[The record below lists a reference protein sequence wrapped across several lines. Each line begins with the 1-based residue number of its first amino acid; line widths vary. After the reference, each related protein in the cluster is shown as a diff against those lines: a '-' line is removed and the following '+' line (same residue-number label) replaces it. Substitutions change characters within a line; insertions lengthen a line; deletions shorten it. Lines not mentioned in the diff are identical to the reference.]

1 MTSFHRRWPS
11 LVMVSLLAPVLYSST
26 IFAQSAGVT
35 PGSEGLSEIIV
46 TATRR
51 QERLQDVPV
60 SITAFTQEDMDAQ
73 GLRGIDDVTRLTPGV
88 TFQRMGMSLSA
99 NYNDENS
106 DINIRGVESQAGTS
120 TTGIYID
127 DTPVQTRHIGFGAVN
142 PFPVLFDLDR
152 VEVLRG
158 PQGTLFGAGAEG
170 GAVRF
175 ISPDPRLTKNS
186 GYLRAEASHTES
198 AASSYNFGAAAGG
211 PIIND
216 VLAFRVSVSFGHD
229 GGYVDRVNYSH
240 PGVDPLTVP
249 TYVGTTE
256 KNANWQETK
265 TIRAALKWA
274 LNDQVS
280 ITPSIYY
287 QELQIHDTA
296 AYWMNLSDPSSDVFR
311 NGNFLTNPSTDPFW
325 LAAIKLNWN
334 LGGAELTSNTSY
346 FSRDQHS
353 VSDYTQFWRVTFL
366 GNSYPPQPGDKDY
379 APFGDKQSNFYQE
392 IRLASTDTT
401 ARFIWNAGVFYSH
414 MIENGPENIF
424 DPTLDAEF
432 TALTGGFP
440 LCGAPGASLL
450 GAPCP
455 NGTLLI
461 SPVDKSVD
469 RQIALFGE
477 ASYKITNTLKATVGL
492 RVAKADSAGTQ
503 LQSSGGLVAPNL
515 AGVVV
520 QLNSPTEK
528 PVTPKF
534 VLAWQPD
541 RDNMYYLSA
550 AKGYRTG
557 GVNFPVSFTC
567 AKDALAIGLPL
578 NADGTPHL
586 PSQYSAD
593 SLWSYEI
600 GGKNSWFDHRL
611 QIDSSLFLIDWKNI
625 QQNVYLPSCGNQYV
639 ANMGQVQSRGGD
651 IAIQLRAIEPL
662 TLGLTIGYTDAR
674 FTKSSCANGLDFV
687 GSKCVAGSLSV
698 SPIVSAGNRL
708 LGAPWTVLASAEY
721 SRSLPLFNG
730 NTGYLRLDYQV
741 TTAQTE
747 MLAFQDKNNALF
759 DNTIPNLPQI
769 NNLQL
774 RAGVRWSGFDFSVFG
789 NNLTNQHPLLIESRD
804 VPAPSDNLYFG
815 RTTRPRTIGLT
826 ASYRY

>member
-1 MTSFHRRWPS
+1 MTLFHLRRLS
-11 LVMVSLLAPVLYSST
+11 LVTAGILAQVVLSGTSYAELATEPAASD
-26 IFAQSAGVT
+26 
-35 PGSEGLSEIIV
+35 GLAEIIV

-60 SITAFTQEDMDAQ
+60 SITAFTQEQMDAQ
-73 GLRGIDDVTRLTPGV
+73 GLRSVDDVTRLTPGV
-88 TFQRMGMSLSA
+88 TFQRMGVSLSA

-142 PFPVLFDLDR
+142 PYPALFDLDR

-175 ISPDPRLTKNS
+175 ISPEPDLTRNS
-186 GYLRAEASHTES
+186 GYLRAEGSHTEG
-198 AASSYNFGAAAGG
+198 AANSFNFGAAAGG
-211 PIIND
+211 PIIDD
-216 VLAFRVSVSFGHD
+216 VLAFRVSASFGRD
-229 GGYVDRVNYSH
+229 GGYVDRVTYSH
-240 PGVDPLTVP
+240 PGMDPLTVP

-265 TIRAALKWA
+265 TFRAALKWA
-274 LNDQVS
+274 PNDKLS

-287 QELQIHDTA
+287 QELQINDTA

-334 LGGAELTSNTSY
+334 LGAAELTSNTSY
-346 FSRDQHS
+346 FSRNQHS

-366 GNSYPPQPGDKDY
+366 GNSYPSQPGDKDY

-401 ARFIWNAGVFYSH
+401 ARFMWNAGVFYSH

-424 DPTLDAEF
+424 DPTLNAEF

-440 LCGAPGASLL
+440 LCGAPGASVL

-461 SPVDKSVD
+461 SPVNKAVD

-477 ASYKITNTLKATVGL
+477 ASYKVTDTLKATVGL
-492 RVAKADSAGTQ
+492 RVAKADSAGTN
-503 LQSSGGLVAPNL
+503 LASSGGLVAPNL
-515 AGVVV
+515 AGVTIR
-520 QLNSPTEK
+520 LNSPSEK

-567 AKDALAIGLPL
+567 AKDAQALGLTL

-586 PSQYSAD
+586 PAQYSAD

-611 QIDSSLFLIDWKNI
+611 QIDSSLFFINWKNI
-625 QQNVYLPSCGNQYV
+625 QQNVYLPTCGNQYV
-639 ANMGQVQSRGGD
+639 DNLGQVQSRGGD
-651 IAIQLRAIEPL
+651 IAIQLRPIQSL
-662 TLGLTIGYTDAR
+662 TLGLTIGYTDAK

-687 GSKCVAGSLSV
+687 GTKCVAGSLSV
-698 SPIVSAGNRL
+698 SPVVSEGDRL
-708 LGAPWTVLASAEY
+708 LGAPWTILASAEY
-721 SRSLPLFNG
+721 SRSLAVLHG

-741 TTAQTE
+741 TTAQTDL
-747 MLAFQDKNNALF
+747 LAFQNQNNALY
-759 DNTIPNLPQI
+759 DNTIPSLPQI

-774 RAGVRWSGFDFSVFG
+774 RAGVRWSGVDFSVFG